1 VRAGNFQFLKTA
13 AGRKCNT
20 LPARTAFVLT
30 SLVVLNSITGSCGS
44 RSASKQRLSP
54 DAAFEKLKPT
64 PTNPLMCGWAT
75 QYGCGFLSASS
86 VTANKQFESANFLVQ
101 CSATSTGYS
110 IALRDRVGSGYGS
123 GLVLQMFGVTEYSEK
138 SMVCGDL
145 KTKVVSSQLLFEE
158 GTCSVGL
165 HFGDDEMWSQND
177 APCSV
182 TLERR
187 DGKNA
192 GVIDCPQLVNAQSTW
207 TFDQPAVFTC
217 P

>member
-1 VRAGNFQFLKTA
+1 MTDGVFQSLDETSDRRRAASLVRGS
-13 AGRKCNT
+13 
-20 LPARTAFVLT
+20 FVLSFLFT
-30 SLVVLNSITGSCGS
+30 VHFGVGSCGS
-44 RSASKQRLSP
+44 RTASKQRLSP

-64 PTNPLMCGWAT
+64 ASNPLMCGWAT

-86 VTANKQFESANFLVQ
+86 VTANKKFESANFLVQ

-110 IALRDRVGSGYGS
+110 ITLRDRLGAGYGS
-123 GLVLQMFGVTEYSEK
+123 GLVVQMFGLSEF
-138 SMVCGDL
+138 SEQNLVCGDL
-145 KTKVVSSQLLFEE
+145 KTKTVSSQLLFEE

-182 TLERR
+182 KLEVRE
-187 DGKNA
+187 GKNA
-192 GVIDCPQLVNAQSTW
+192 GVIECPQLVNAQSTW
-207 TFDQPAVFTC
+207 TFDNPAVFTC